1 MRPGW
6 RAACGAFA
14 VIPAKQIAAVIL
26 IMALG
31 LTSSALAQSAGPPP
45 EQAKALARTRMIET
59 LRNPESA
66 RFRNVRYTRQSDG
79 RIIFCG
85 EINAQNGLGGHT
97 GYTLFVTSVTR
108 DREVN
113 AEIAFERNGSS
124 RMVVASV
131 WSVVCEGEN
140 MRPITF

>member
-1 MRPGW
+1 MS
-6 RAACGAFA
+6 
-14 VIPAKQIAAVIL
+14 PAKQIAVITL
-26 IMALG
+26 VVALG
-31 LTSSALAQSAGPPP
+31 LTSSAFAQSVGPTP
-45 EQAKALARTRMIET
+45 EQAKSLARARMVET

-85 EINAQNGLGGHT
+85 EINAQNGLGGYT

-131 WSVVCEGEN
+131 WPVVCESDN